1 VTGRAVR
8 AGVVASLGALA
19 ALACQV
25 NRDRPG
31 PPRLAIT
38 LDQDSVHS
46 PDTITGSLLAT
57 DAEGIDSIWLS
68 VDSAPP
74 VGEDGLLQQT
84 FLAPFRAEI
93 KSGHPQ
99 GTRVPVRTWARDISG
114 YTGGLDT
121 FVVVIG
127 P

>member
-1 VTGRAVR
+1 M
-8 AGVVASLGALA
+8 AGLGALA

-25 NRDRPG
+25 SRERPG

-46 PDTITGSLLAT
+46 PDTITGSVRAT
-57 DAEGIDSIWLS
+57 DPEGIDSIWLS

-74 VGEDGLLQQT
+74 VGEDGLLEQT
-84 FLAPFRAEI
+84 FLAPFRAVI

-99 GTRVPVRTWARDISG
+99 GTRVSVRSWARDISG

-121 FVVVIG
+121 FVVVIE